1 MLFIC
6 LLANIEYC
14 LEEKLEALVTA
25 FDHNVCNAYSS
36 RINIAVSCIR
46 NSKVSDTI
54 LDKPR
59 TPMDCRLGIFTMIFR
74 YLYYFRYDKK
84 YKFWNLKSL

>member
-6 LLANIEYC
+6 PLANIEYC

-36 RINIAVSCIR
+36 RINIAVPCIQS
-46 NSKVSDTI
+46 SKVSDTI

-59 TPMDCRLGIFTMIFR
+59 NAPWVADWG
-74 YLYYFRYDKK
+74 YSKK
-84 YKFWNLKSL
+84 LFYNKEVLE